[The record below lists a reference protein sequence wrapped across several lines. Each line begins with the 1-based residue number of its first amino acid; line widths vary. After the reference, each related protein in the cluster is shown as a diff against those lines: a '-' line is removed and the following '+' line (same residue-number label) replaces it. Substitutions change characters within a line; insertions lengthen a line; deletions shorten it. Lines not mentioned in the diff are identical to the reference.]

1 MKGWFDDLK
10 SNTIKVFSRAP
21 IGSRSPSIGGDPEF
35 FIVAPGSKI
44 MNADRFLPGK
54 EAPIIINN
62 GREGR
67 SSRIYFDG
75 IQGEI
80 AVAWDTCRDALVTV
94 MASCLKHLVA
104 QIPKDHTLSMDPCV
118 KVSKAIIK
126 SADPE
131 ARRFGCMPDFN
142 AYTLTVNT
150 PEMDASRHPYRYAG
164 GHIHLGISNPQT
176 KCQRELN
183 MLREEGHID
192 IVKWLDLI
200 VSIPTFFLNND
211 ESAKIRRTKYGRAG
225 CFRPT
230 PYGIEY
236 RTPSAWW
243 LKSPMTMS
251 LIYGFA
257 RIAWEMATLTVSSSK
272 NAPTFK
278 DLILEETKI
287 SLDEDVRGAL
297 DAGDEKG
304 ISEVWSLIRP
314 YLALYGSSNRNP
326 VSLGSVTGD
335 ADDMAD
341 FERDTEYLIK
351 THKEKK
357 SDVWNFTHTPVFSLA
372 AFEYMLRKDV
382 PKLIAKDPV
391 TEWNLRSSSR
401 AKRAYHPN
409 HGMGFSMLAYQRL
422 AGNKDFQKFQKS
434 FMKEVLPLHN
444 IL

>member
-1 MKGWFDDLK
+1 MNGWFDNLK
-10 SNTIKVFSRAP
+10 NSTIKSFSRAP

-54 EAPIIINN
+54 EEPIILKN

-67 SSRIYFDG
+67 TSRIYFDG

-80 AVAWDTCRDALVTV
+80 AIAWDTCRDALVTV
-94 MASCLKHLVA
+94 MSDCLRNLVGK
-104 QIPKDHTLSMDPCV
+104 IPKDHTLSMAPCV
-118 KVSKAIIK
+118 KVSKEIIK

-150 PEMDASRHPYRYAG
+150 PEMDASKHPYRYAG
-164 GHIHLGISNPQT
+164 GHLHLGISSPNT
-176 KCQRELN
+176 KCQKELH
-183 MLREEGHID
+183 LLHEEGHIE
-192 IVKWLDLI
+192 IVRWLDLMI
-200 VSIPTFFLNND
+200 SIPTFFLNND
-211 ESAKIRRTKYGRAG
+211 ESAKIRRTKYGKAG

-243 LKSPMTMS
+243 LRSPMTMS

-257 RIAWEMATLTVSSSK
+257 RIAWEMATLSISSSK

-278 DLILEETKI
+278 DLILSETEIK
-287 SLDEDVRGAL
+287 ENDVRGAL
-297 DAGDEKG
+297 DEGDEKS
-304 ISEVWSLIRP
+304 ISEIWNAIRP
-314 YLALYGSSNRNP
+314 YVVLYGLGNRNP
-326 VSLGSVTGD
+326 VSLGNVLGD
-335 ADDMAD
+335 QADVAD
-341 FERDTEYLIK
+341 FERDVEHLVK
-351 THKEKK
+351 THREKK
-357 SDVWNFTHTPVFSLA
+357 EEVWNFSVNPVFSVA
-372 AFEYMLRKDV
+372 AFEYMLRNDT
-382 PKLIAKDPV
+382 PRLIAKDPV
-391 TEWNLRSSSR
+391 TEWNLRSGSR

-409 HGMGFSMLAYQRL
+409 HGMGFSVLAYKRL

-434 FMKEVLPLHN
+434 LMKEILPLHN